1 MNGSEEAPAAAKPP
15 LASGGVS
22 NGDSV
27 GSKKRRKD
35 DLTPIMTHSP
45 EPVDKTG

>member
-1 MNGSEEAPAAAKPP
+1 MNGNEAPAEARPP

-27 GSKKRRKD
+27 GSKKRKKES
-35 DLTPIMTHSP
+35 LAPILTHSP
-45 EPVDKTG
+45 EPADTTG